1 MNMRAARHC
10 TAPRATRLPR
20 GRKASAT
27 AIKLAS
33 AMASLATLAPNA
45 PALPFWFKWVFRSS
59 GPPVD
64 VDVVIDGDGDG
75 DDWSNYPEEQPI
87 RGHAQLPKAGRLPVL
102 SSVRRPCGRD
112 CNYDS

>member
-1 MNMRAARHC
+1 M
-10 TAPRATRLPR
+10 PPR
-20 GRKASAT
+20 GRRGSWRMR
-27 AIKLAS
+27 LAHS
-33 AMASLATLAPNA
+33 GPTLAGRSARRIRRARCRRPRAGSLEALQLNVPAAIALVPNA

-87 RGHAQLPKAGRLPVL
+87 RG
-102 SSVRRPCGRD
+102 
-112 CNYDS
+112 